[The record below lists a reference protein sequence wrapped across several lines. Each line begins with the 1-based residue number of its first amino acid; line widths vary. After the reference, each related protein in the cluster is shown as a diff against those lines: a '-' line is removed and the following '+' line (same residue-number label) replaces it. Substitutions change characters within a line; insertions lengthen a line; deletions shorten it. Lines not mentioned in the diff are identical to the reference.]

1 MQEQLQA
8 VLSRIVPDYRG
19 LTRLER
25 LPQGASAETYEVRV
39 DAGAGP
45 MKICLRRAAGG
56 SEVAGPKPGLRVQA
70 RLMQLAAEGGVP
82 APEILHV
89 LEPSDGLG
97 DGFLMGWVEGESL
110 GSRIVRSE
118 RWAEIRPRLARECGE
133 VLARIHAID
142 LDDEGLA
149 GSLARTQ
156 AREEVEQTWER
167 YKLLES
173 PQPMID
179 YTGRWLL
186 DHLPPPTENRLVHA
200 EFRNGNFIIDE
211 SGIRAVLDWE
221 MAHVGDPMRDLGW
234 LCNNSWTYGN
244 TALPVGGFGTVDQ
257 LVEGYEA
264 TTDAPVDRDRLHFW
278 TVFGSFWWSVTCLTM
293 VTLFREGPDR
303 SIERAAIGRR
313 SSEAQIDCVN
323 LLIPGPVDRPDA
335 ATEESTLD
343 LPRSD
348 ELLTATV
355 ELLRGDVME
364 STSGRLNFL
373 ARVAANSL
381 DIVIREGR
389 LGPRAR
395 RQEHGRLEALF
406 GEGDLQELRWHL
418 ARGLRSGDVVLELP
432 GLAEHLRQA
441 VVDQISIDQPRYSG
455 LKSALV
461 RDTPHV

>member
-1 MQEQLQA
+1 M
-8 VLSRIVPDYRG
+8 
-19 LTRLER
+19 T
-25 LPQGASAETYEVRV
+25 
-39 DAGAGP
+39 
-45 MKICLRRAAGG
+45 
-56 SEVAGPKPGLRVQA
+56 KP
-70 RLMQLAAEGGVP
+70 P
-82 APEILHV
+82 
-89 LEPSDGLG
+89 
-97 DGFLMGWVEGESL
+97 
-110 GSRIVRSE
+110 
-118 RWAEIRPRLARECGE
+118 
-133 VLARIHAID
+133 
-142 LDDEGLA
+142 
-149 GSLARTQ
+149 
-156 AREEVEQTWER
+156 
-167 YKLLES
+167 
-173 PQPMID
+173 
-179 YTGRWLL
+179 
-186 DHLPPPTENRLVHA
+186 
-200 EFRNGNFIIDE
+200 
-211 SGIRAVLDWE
+211 
-221 MAHVGDPMRDLGW
+221 
-234 LCNNSWTYGN
+234 
-244 TALPVGGFGTVDQ
+244 
-257 LVEGYEA
+257 
-264 TTDAPVDRDRLHFW
+264 
-278 TVFGSFWWSVTCLTM
+278 FWWSVTCLTM
-293 VTLFREGPDR
+293 VTRFREGPDR

-335 ATEESTLD
+335 ATEDSTLD

-389 LGPRAR
+389 IGPRAR

-432 GLAEHLRQA
+432 GLAEHLRQS